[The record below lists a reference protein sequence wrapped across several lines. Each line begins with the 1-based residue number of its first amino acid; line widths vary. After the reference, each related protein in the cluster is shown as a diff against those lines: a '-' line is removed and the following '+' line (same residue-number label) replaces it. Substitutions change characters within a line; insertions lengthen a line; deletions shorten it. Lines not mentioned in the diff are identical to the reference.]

1 MQTAFTA
8 SATTQN
14 VETKNYKPD
23 FIFVIQLH
31 DGRFVIGQG
40 NNPAK
45 RIASINSGLNPA
57 IKGSLQVNR
66 IVNIKEQNED
76 RSFAGVVTQFCN
88 RYGQEKVIAV

>member
-8 SATTQN
+8 SAPTRT
-14 VETKNYKPD
+14 VEAKNYKPD
-23 FIFVIQLH
+23 FVFVIQLH

-66 IVNIKEQNED
+66 ILNIKEQNEH
-76 RSFAGVVTQFCN
+76 RSFAGVVHQFCE
-88 RYGQEKVIAV
+88 RYGEANVIAV